1 MTGRLALGLEY
12 DGTHFQGWQTQPSG
26 ASVQDHLERALA
38 QFVGEPVATVCAGRT
53 DAGVHAKG
61 QVVHID
67 SVVDRPLWNWVRG
80 VNAFLPPSIRVQ
92 WASHVGA
99 DFHARFSAKSRAYR
113 YTLYNHAVDSPLQSR
128 FATWV
133 FQPLDHL
140 AMHAAAQALVGEHDF
155 SSFRAAECQAQSP
168 VRRLLSAKVNRLD
181 RLVTIDLQ
189 ANAFLHHMVRNIV
202 GSLVEVGR
210 GVQPDDHLARLL
222 QVRDRRAADRTF
234 PAQGLCLEHVEY
246 DQVFVCEPESKSA
259 D

>member
-1 MTGRLALGLEY
+1 MPYRLALGLAY

-38 QFVGEPVATVCAGRT
+38 SFVGEPVACVCAGRT

-67 SVVDRPLWNWVRG
+67 VEVERPVWNWVRG
-80 VNAFLPPSIRVQ
+80 VNSFLPSGIRVQ
-92 WASHVGA
+92 WASPVA
-99 DFHARFSAKSRAYR
+99 PDFHARFSARSRAYR

-155 SSFRAAECQAQSP
+155 SSFRAAQCQAQSP
-168 VRRLLSAKVNRLD
+168 VRRLSSVIVSRDN
-181 RLVTIDLQ
+181 RLVTIDIR

-202 GSLVEVGR
+202 GSLVAVGQ
-210 GVQPDDHLARLL
+210 GVQKEDHLANLL
-222 QVRDRRAADRTF
+222 AVKDRRLADRTF

-246 DQVFVCEPESKSA
+246 DQLFVCEPESKSV

>member
-1 MTGRLALGLEY
+1 MTSRLALGLEY

-38 QFVGEPVATVCAGRT
+38 QFIGEPVATVCAGRT

-80 VNAFLPPSIRVQ
+80 VNAFLPPSIRMQ
-92 WASHVGA
+92 WASHVDA
-99 DFHARFSAKSRAYR
+99 NFHARFSAKSRAYR

-202 GSLVEVGR
+202 GTLLEVGNGKLKR
-210 GVQPDDHLARLL
+210 GSVKAILAEK
-222 QVRDRRAADRTF
+222 DRRAAGMTAK
-234 PAQGLCLEHVEY
+234 PEGLTLLEVY
-246 DQVFVCEPESKSA
+246 Y
-259 D
+259 

>member
-12 DGTHFQGWQTQPSG
+12 DGAHFQGWQTQPSG

-38 QFVGEPVATVCAGRT
+38 SFVGEPVATVCAGRT

-67 SVVDRPLWNWVRG
+67 AVVDRPLWNWVRG
-80 VNAFLPPSIRVQ
+80 VNTFLPPTIRVQ
-92 WASHVGA
+92 WASHVEP

-113 YTLYNHAVDSPLQSR
+113 YTLYNHAVDAPLQGR
-128 FATWV
+128 FSTWV
-133 FQPLDHL
+133 FQPLNHL
-140 AMHAAAQALVGEHDF
+140 AMHTAAQPLVGEHDF
-155 SSFRAAECQAQSP
+155 SSFRAAECQAKSP
-168 VRRLLSAKVNRLD
+168 VRRLLSVNVSRVG
-181 RLVTIDLQ
+181 RQVIVDLR

-210 GVQPDDHLARLL
+210 GAQSEDHLARLL
-222 QVRDRRAADRTF
+222 ALKDRQAADRTF

-246 DQVFVCEPESKSA
+246 DQVFVCEPESKFVG
-259 D
+259 